1 MTAPT
6 MGMLCWL
13 SRWAVCSVCGTLM
26 PIPVTATSGSG
37 PVVIRS
43 SWRTTGRYWFSPLP
57 TLARTSRICGPAPVR
72 FTTCWAM

>member
-6 MGMLCWL
+6 IGMLCRL
-13 SRWAVCSVCGTLM
+13 SSSAACSVCGTLM

-43 SWRTTGRYWFSPLP
+43 SWRTTGWYWFSPLP
-57 TLARTSRICGPAPVR
+57 TLASTSRICGPAPAR
-72 FTTCWAM
+72 FATRWAM